1 MAIFSKNW
9 GGLTEEN
16 QKFQDEM
23 FERFVP
29 WSGKANTLGGEILRA
44 INRIVYK
51 FYNDGDTVDK
61 YYSAAYNYSAAAN
74 DFLVEKVPSYK
85 SLEGIAEDKFELKLS
100 ENFNNIIEY
109 LKKNETLFSVPN
121 SEDCIDNA
129 PKSNWDE
136 WADEE
141 EDEDDEWDN

>member
-1 MAIFSKNW
+1 MAIFTKNW

-29 WSGKANTLGGEILRA
+29 WTGKANTLGGEILRA
-44 INRIVYK
+44 ITRIVYK

-61 YYSAAYNYSAAAN
+61 YYSSVLNYSAAADN
-74 DFLVEKVPSYK
+74 FLAEKVPSYQ
-85 SLEGIAEDKFELKLS
+85 SLEGIAEDKSFELKLS

-109 LKKNETLFSVPN
+109 LRENKIVFSIPN
-121 SEDCIDNA
+121 SEDCLDNA

-136 WADEE
+136 L
-141 EDEDDEWDN
+141 EDEDTDEDEWDS